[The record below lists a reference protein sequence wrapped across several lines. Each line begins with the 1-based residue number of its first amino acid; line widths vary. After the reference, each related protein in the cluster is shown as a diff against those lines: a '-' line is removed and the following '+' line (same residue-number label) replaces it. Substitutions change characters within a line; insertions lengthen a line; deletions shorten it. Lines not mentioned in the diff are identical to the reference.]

1 MEDRKIE
8 KKIAGVLV
16 VATQIVTLL
25 FFAALGV
32 LIIAATIA
40 GVQSLL

>member
-8 KKIAGVLV
+8 KKMAGVLV
-16 VATQIVTLL
+16 VATQTVTLL
-25 FFAALGV
+25 FFVALGV
-32 LIIAATIA
+32 LIVAATVA